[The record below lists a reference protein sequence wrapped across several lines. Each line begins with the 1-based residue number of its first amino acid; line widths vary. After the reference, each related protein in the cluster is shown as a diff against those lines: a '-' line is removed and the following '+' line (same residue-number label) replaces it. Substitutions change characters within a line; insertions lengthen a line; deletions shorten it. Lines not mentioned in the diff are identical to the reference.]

1 MSSSSVLSTTDPS
14 LPDSSSVNGE
24 TQRQLINL
32 KRQANEIHN
41 QLKQIRRNF
50 EVNLKIYLKNN

>member
-1 MSSSSVLSTTDPS
+1 M
-14 LPDSSSVNGE
+14 NGE